1 MKEFKHGETVQ
12 VTSNGRDWYC
22 RVYISAYQDQHVVGS
37 TAGSTYT
44 YLDDAIRK
52 ESPSFKDVEID
63 WRDGEAWIDN
73 ESIAFDGDL
82 SQLCIGGT
90 TSNGWALSGYLIDG
104 YDEVYRTPMLFNTNG
119 TEVKLKATHAR
130 FVKIN

>member
-1 MKEFKHGETVQ
+1 MRGFKNGETVQ
-12 VTSNGRDWYC
+12 VLLSGDWHKADY
-22 RVYISAYQDQHVVGS
+22 VGISGDSHVVKCFAYQAVGE
-37 TAGSTYT
+37 
-44 YLDDAIRK
+44 DRIRK

-63 WRDGEAWIDN
+63 WRDGEAWIDS
-73 ESIAFDGDL
+73 ELIAFEGDL

>member
-1 MKEFKHGETVQ
+1 M
-12 VTSNGRDWYC
+12 
-22 RVYISAYQDQHVVGS
+22 
-37 TAGSTYT
+37 
-44 YLDDAIRK
+44 
-52 ESPSFKDVEID
+52 EID

-82 SQLCIGGT
+82 SQYTIGGT

>member
-12 VTSNGRDWYC
+12 VKIGMIWHS
-22 RVYISAYQDQHVVGS
+22 RVYIGAYQEHHIVGDTLGGIEEHS
-37 TAGSTYT
+37 DT
-44 YLDDAIRK
+44 LIRK